1 MDPIVLIGLMCAICI
16 LMSAPR
22 GEQTGLYQSPE
33 GQEAADH
40 PGMGGTAAPA
50 EGAAE

>member
-22 GEQTGLYQSPE
+22 GEQPGLYQSQE
-33 GQEAADH
+33 GQEPADH
-40 PGMGGTAAPA
+40 PAMSGNAAPV
-50 EGAAE
+50 EGATE